1 MRATLIELQNGIHL
15 YSDVGDVHKW
25 FKMEDQELRSFL
37 NKAGVSHVIDN
48 MLGESLCIINYA
60 AGSTHCWV
68 GIGLLFYTSI

>member
-1 MRATLIELQNGIHL
+1 MCTSELNNTQCRDTIQ
-15 YSDVGDVHKW
+15 
-25 FKMEDQELRSFL
+25 MEDQEELRSFL

>member
-25 FKMEDQELRSFL
+25 INNTQCRDTIKMEDQELRSFL

-60 AGSTHCWV
+60 AGSTHC
-68 GIGLLFYTSI
+68 